1 MSKLSSL
8 TPLLLLCSCTITTIN
23 ISQKTALE
31 NQLLGEMAPL
41 SEEELLIASV
51 RGNNEQPPL
60 PVMAPAI
67 AARRR
72 QLFNRDD
79 THEYKVAQCV
89 GEALS
94 SLLVSRPCSLRTT
107 PTYEKRLARI
117 IEEENHDRKILVS
130 WMIANDLTL
139 TPADRPQIE
148 KIYHDLLLRNSPKG
162 TLSET
167 REGTWSSKSANN
179 QTEKK

>member
-1 MSKLSSL
+1 MIKLCIL

-51 RGNNEQPPL
+51 RGGSGPAPL
-60 PVMAPAI
+60 PAMAPAV

-79 THEYKVAQCV
+79 TNEYKVAQCA
-89 GEALS
+89 GEALNS
-94 SLLVSRPCSLRTT
+94 RLVSRPCSLRQA
-107 PTYEKRLARI
+107 PDYEKRLVRI
-117 IEEENHDRKILVS
+117 IEEENHDRKILVN

-148 KIYHDLLLRNSPKG
+148 RIYHDLLLRNSPTS
-162 TLSET
+162 TLSQT
-167 REGTWSSKSANN
+167 SGGIWSSKSPHT